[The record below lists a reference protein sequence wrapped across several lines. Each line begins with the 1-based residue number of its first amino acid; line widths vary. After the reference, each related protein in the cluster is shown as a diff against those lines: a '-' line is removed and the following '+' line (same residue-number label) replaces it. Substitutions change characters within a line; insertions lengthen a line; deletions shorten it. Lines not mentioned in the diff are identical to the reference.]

1 MTGEFDP
8 RYDRRYQPGYV
19 PGPDEPTSRSRAPQH
34 PAADPPRRDV
44 DAIGTEAE
52 RAVIPYEA
60 GPLATEPSNADPS
73 DADLPEPNPFER
85 TLLGA
90 GAVLVVGGVAT
101 AFWASSINYYPSALG
116 SPWTWQ
122 QLLQSAAWALSAP
135 MVTAG
140 LAIGVG
146 ILFRRAITWRPSE

>member
-1 MTGEFDP
+1 VTGEFDP

-19 PGPDEPTSRSRAPQH
+19 PGPDES
-34 PAADPPRRDV
+34 
-44 DAIGTEAE
+44 
-52 RAVIPYEA
+52 AVS
-60 GPLATEPSNADPS
+60 EPDLREPNLSGLDLPEL
-73 DADLPEPNPFER
+73 DLPEQDLPKPDLPEPNPFER

-90 GAVLVVGGVAT
+90 GAVLLVGGVAT
-101 AFWASSINYYPSALG
+101 AFWASSINYYPSTLG

-135 MVTAG
+135 MATAG

-146 ILFRRAITWRPSE
+146 VLFRRAITWRPPE